1 MISASVPQKAS
12 VSAVLAHRARGV
24 EDDDPLRALLRSL
37 DYFPTQPWAAR
48 AMAELVMRVD
58 PSARSAW
65 ESACGEGIMARGM
78 ADYFDRLVLSDIH
91 DYGVGAD
98 VVDFLE
104 PGLEPPGG
112 PVDWIFTNPPF
123 EHAKAFVTLAR
134 QRARRGVAMFVRLGF
149 QETIGRYELFSGPMA
164 ATLACPFAERVGIM
178 LGDCKI
184 GGGTA
189 MAYMVVIWITD
200 PTLAEDYPGE
210 TLLRPIQPGTR
221 DRLSRASDGPFLADL
236 RRTRRERLLGPVAA

>member
-1 MISASVPQKAS
+1 MKSSPVPLNS
-12 VSAVLAHRARGV
+12 GVSAVLAHRARGV
-24 EDDDPLRALLRSL
+24 EDSDPLRTLLRSL

-65 ESACGEGIMARGM
+65 ESACGEGVMAHGM
-78 ADYFDRLVLSDIH
+78 ADYFDRLVLSDVH
-91 DYGVGAD
+91 DYGVGAQ
-98 VVDFLE
+98 VADFLE
-104 PGLEPPGG
+104 PELTPPGG

-123 EHAKAFVTLAR
+123 EHAKAFVTLSR
-134 QRARRGVAMFVRLGF
+134 KRARRGVAMFVRLGF

-200 PTLAEDYPGE
+200 PQLAEDYPGE
-210 TLLRPIQPGTR
+210 TLLRPIPPGTR
-221 DRLSRASDGPFLADL
+221 DRLSRPTDGAFLADL
-236 RRTRRERLLGPVAA
+236 RRTRRARLLGGVPS

>member
-1 MISASVPQKAS
+1 MTTSTVSRKGG

-65 ESACGEGIMARGM
+65 ESACGEGIMAHGM
-78 ADYFDRLVLSDIH
+78 ADYFDRLVMSDIH
-91 DYGVGAD
+91 DYGVGAP
-98 VVDFLE
+98 VRDFLE

-123 EHAKAFVTLAR
+123 DNAKAFVTLALK
-134 QRARRGVAMFVRLGF
+134 RARRGVAMFVRLGF

-178 LGDCKI
+178 LGDCKV

-189 MAYMVVIWITD
+189 MAYMVAIWLTD
-200 PTLAEDYPGE
+200 PALAEDYPGE
-210 TLLRPIQPGTR
+210 TLLRPIPPGTR
-221 DRLSRASDGPFLADL
+221 ERLSRPSDGAFLADL
-236 RRTRRERLLGPVAA
+236 RRTRRARLLGEVLS